1 MSSSTITINPGVSRT
16 DQQWSE
22 VQAVARTVVAGVA
35 MTPQNY
41 LMLALLALEYEGS
54 IRDFKRA
61 NEQITELQT
70 KLNEWVRKDR
80 LERGITE

>member
-1 MSSSTITINPGVSRT
+1 
-16 DQQWSE
+16 
-22 VQAVARTVVAGVA
+22 

-41 LMLALLALEYEGS
+41 LMLALLALEYECS

-80 LERGITE
+80 LARGITE